1 MTTNPV
7 DAGAARGTATP
18 EPGQRT
24 AERLLRSTAAR
35 AYDPDLDIDWDAPV
49 LEDAPFMRFER
60 VSLYGTEV
68 WERMTHAQRLTL
80 ARHEAASVASVGLW
94 FEHILIRMLA
104 KIAYDGDPASPRVQ
118 YALAEIAEECRH
130 STMFA
135 RMIARMEVPAYGVR
149 PHVHRLGRILPLI
162 ARGEV
167 IWGATLLGEEIPDRI
182 QREMAEDESIQP
194 LMRMVNRIHI
204 LEEARHIGFAREELA
219 RAVAATPRP
228 LRPLRRLL
236 LAHIAFIIS
245 RSLINPEVYR
255 SVGLDPRKTR
265 RIALANPHHQRTLRW
280 AGEKIVAEFDE
291 AGLFGRAGRH
301 WWKASYLVP

>member
-1 MTTNPV
+1 MTTNT
-7 DAGAARGTATP
+7 AGSTATP
-18 EPGQRT
+18 DLERK

-35 AYDPDLDIDWDAPV
+35 AYDPALDIDWDAP
-49 LEDAPFMRFER
+49 LAEDVPFMNLARC
-60 VSLYGTEV
+60 SLYGTEV
-68 WERMTHAQRLTL
+68 WDRLTEQQRLTL

-104 KIAYDGDPASPRVQ
+104 KIAYDGDPTSARVQ

-135 RMIARMEVPAYGVR
+135 RMIGRMGVPAYGVR
-149 PHVHRLGRILPLI
+149 PHVHRLGRVLPFL

-167 IWGATLLGEEIPDRI
+167 IWGATLLGEEIPDRF
-182 QREMAEDESIQP
+182 QREMVDDEGIQP

-204 LEEARHIGFAREELA
+204 MEEARHIGFAREELA
-219 RAVAATPRP
+219 LAAANSPRWA
-228 LRPLRRLL
+228 RPIRRML

-245 RSLINPEVYR
+245 RSLINQEVYR

-265 RIALANPHHQRTLRW
+265 RIALANPNYQRTLRW
-280 AGEKIVAEFDE
+280 AGEKIVANFEQ
-291 AGLFGRAGRH
+291 AGLIGRAGRH
-301 WWKASYLVP
+301 WWKSSYLLGGD

>member
-1 MTTNPV
+1 MTTNT
-7 DAGAARGTATP
+7 AGSARGSAAP
-18 EPGQRT
+18 DLERK

-35 AYDPDLDIDWDAPV
+35 AYDPALDIDWDAPLV
-49 LEDAPFMRFER
+49 EDAPFMKLER
-60 VSLYGTEV
+60 CSLYGTEL
-68 WERMTHAQRLTL
+68 WERLTGAQRLTL

-94 FEHILIRMLA
+94 FEHILIRMLS
-104 KIAYDGDPASPRVQ
+104 KIAYDGDPTSARIQ

-135 RMIARMEVPAYGVR
+135 RMITRMGVPAYGVR
-149 PHVHRLGRILPLI
+149 PHVHRLGRLLPLL

-167 IWGATLLGEEIPDRI
+167 VWGATLLGEEIPDRL
-182 QREMAEDESIQP
+182 QREMVESEDIQP

-219 RAVAATPRP
+219 RAVASSPRWV
-228 LRPLRRLL
+228 RPIRRLL

-265 RIALANPHHQRTLRW
+265 RIALANPYHQRTLRW
-280 AGEKIVAEFDE
+280 AAEKIVANFEE
-291 AGLFGRAGRH
+291 AGLIGRAGRY
-301 WWKASYLVP
+301 WWKSSYLAG

>member
-1 MTTNPV
+1 MTTNTV
-7 DAGAARGTATP
+7 DGPREGAAP
-18 EPGQRT
+18 ELERK

-35 AYDPDLDIDWDAPV
+35 NYDPDLDIDWDAPLV
-49 LEDAPFMRFER
+49 EDAPFMKPER
-60 VSLYGTEV
+60 CSLYGTAL
-68 WERMTHAQRLTL
+68 WEGLTPQQRLTL
-80 ARHEAASVASVGLW
+80 TRHEAASVAGVGLW

-104 KIAYDGDPASPRVQ
+104 KIAYEGDATTPRIQ

-135 RMIARMEVPAYGVR
+135 RMIERMGVPHYGVG
-149 PHVHRLGRILPLI
+149 PQVHRLGRILPFL

-167 IWGATLLGEEIPDRI
+167 IWGATLLGEEIPDRL
-182 QREMAEDESIQP
+182 QREMVEDAQIQP

-219 RAVAATPRP
+219 RAAANSPRW

-236 LAHIAFIIS
+236 LAHIAFIVS

-255 SVGLDPRKTR
+255 SVGLDPRSTR
-265 RIALANPHHQRTLRW
+265 RIALKNPHHQRTLRW
-280 AGEKIVAEFDE
+280 AGEKIVANFDE
-291 AGLFGRAGRH
+291 AGLIGRPGRR
-301 WWKASYLVP
+301 WWKASYLLP